1 MKEFLSK
8 CAVLKVDLLQ
18 YYQIYCLQTC
28 MYAHFSPETL
38 QAGAVKGLIFLAGN
52 PERFSHVLLTSLA
65 KGGMQGQVVPK
76 KTFQA
81 SNETPVY

>member
-1 MKEFLSK
+1 MKEFQSK
-8 CAVLKVDLLQ
+8 CSVLTVDLLQ

-28 MYAHFSPETL
+28 MYAHFSPEIL
-38 QAGAVKGLIFLAGN
+38 QAGAVKGLIFLAEN
-52 PERFSHVLLTSLA
+52 PEGFSHILTSLA

-76 KTFQA
+76 KTFKA